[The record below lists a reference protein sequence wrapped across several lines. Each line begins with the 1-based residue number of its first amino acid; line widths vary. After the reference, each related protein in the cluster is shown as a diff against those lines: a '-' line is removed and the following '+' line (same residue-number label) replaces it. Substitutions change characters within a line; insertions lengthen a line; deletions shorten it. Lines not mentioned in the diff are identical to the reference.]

1 MIKFTIPGVPKAK
14 ARPRMSTKTGRAYTP
29 QDTLNYEA
37 WVKQCYVMAVQ
48 EQQQQ
53 TKFNLKLD
61 GQLSAVVTAYYPI
74 PKSTSKKNR
83 QAMLGGT
90 IRPQVKP
97 DTDNIAKIILD
108 SLNQIAYYDDKQIV
122 ELVVLKYYDEEP
134 RVEVTLS
141 KVGD

>member
-1 MIKFTIPGVPKAK
+1 MIKFTIPGAPKAK

-29 QDTLNYEA
+29 QDTINYEA
-37 WVKQCYVMAVQ
+37 WVKQCYVSTVQ
-48 EQQQQ
+48 EYL
-53 TKFNLKLD
+53 KFD
-61 GQLSAVVTAYYPI
+61 GQLSAVITAYYPI

-108 SLNQIAYYDDKQIV
+108 SLNQIAYEDDKQIV
-122 ELVVLKYYDEEP
+122 ELGVLKYYDEEP